1 MNTQL
6 RIGHFSP
13 DAPAVDIHVNGESLL
28 EGVVFGTLGDYM
40 DIDAGSY
47 DVEIVPATG
56 GDAVLSA
63 TLTLDS
69 DTSYT
74 VMAINALEDIE
85 ALVLTDEQL
94 AIDTNDARIRFVHT
108 VPDAPAVDIWAGD
121 AALFENVAFGDSSS
135 FATVDAD
142 AYDIDVRPA
151 GTQDSVLSLSDI
163 SFDGATSYT
172 VFATGML
179 DDDSLDAMLVTDYV
193 TTDADDR
200 TVAA

>member
-28 EGVVFGTLGDYM
+28 ENVSFGTLGDYM

-47 DVEIVPATG
+47 DIEIVPSTG

-63 TLTLDS
+63 TLDLDS
-69 DTSYT
+69 DMNYT
-74 VMAINALEDIE
+74 VLAINALDDIE
-85 ALVLTDEQL
+85 ALVMTDDQP
-94 AIDTNDARIRFVHT
+94 AIDGNDARIRFVHT

-121 AALFENVAFGDSSS
+121 AALFENVAFGKTSS
-135 FATVDAD
+135 FVTVDAD

-151 GTQDSVLSLSDI
+151 GSDDSVLSLSDI

-179 DDDSLDAMLVTDYV
+179 GDDSLDAMLVADYV

>member
-28 EGVVFGTLGDYM
+28 EGVSFGTLGDYM

-47 DVEIVPATG
+47 DVEIVPARD

-63 TLTLDS
+63 TLDLDS

-74 VMAINALEDIE
+74 VLAINALEDIE
-85 ALVLTDEQL
+85 ALVLTDEQP
-94 AIDTNDARIRFVHT
+94 AIDANNARIRFVHT

-142 AYDIDVRPA
+142 ASDIDVRPA
-151 GTQDSVLSLSDI
+151 GTQDNVLSLSDI

-179 DDDSLDAMLVTDYV
+179 GDDSLDAMLVADYV